1 VDLYVRII
9 LLRFPPNNSFRPLS
23 YSGDYMYKRFKVQ
36 LSKDSTYEVLE
47 WISKGDYDSDW
58 KSVFSGSLADC
69 EAYIRLREG
78 DYM

>member
-1 VDLYVRII
+1 
-9 LLRFPPNNSFRPLS
+9 
-23 YSGDYMYKRFKVQ
+23 MYKRFKVQ